1 MVAPPKRLEADAL
14 PSWVPVPYRPL
25 VIAGATGGGVP
36 PIVLAALLQA
46 ESGYNR
52 WAVSPVGAH
61 GIAQFTPATAR
72 GMGVRDPFDPAAA
85 IPAAGRLLGAH
96 LREFG
101 SIPLAL
107 AAYNAGPGAVQRFNG
122 VPPYTETRAYVAR
135 IMALAG
141 DPTMIGP
148 LTPGHG
154 GGVTLV
160 RMDDLLA

>member
-36 PIVLAALLQA
+36 PIVLAALLRA
-46 ESGYNR
+46 ESGYDP
-52 WAVSPVGAH
+52 WAVSRVGAQ
-61 GIAQFTPATAR
+61 GIAQFMPSTAR
-72 GMGVRDPFDPAAA
+72 GFGLHDPFDPVQA

-107 AAYNAGPGAVQRFNG
+107 AAYNAGAGAVHRFNG

-141 DPTMIGP
+141 DPTMTGP
-148 LTPGHG
+148 GIAGRG